1 MEDFETMEDYACYI
15 GANAKGGGEGRGPRA
30 HTNPYDEPFD
40 DPFDFNIEADLGLQ
54 GLGDVQ
60 GALRGDGLCLLHLL

>member
-15 GANAKGGGEGRGPRA
+15 GA

>member
-15 GANAKGGGEGRGPRA
+15 GA

-40 DPFDFNIEADLGLQ
+40 DPFDFNIEADLGFTIP
-54 GLGDVQ
+54 
-60 GALRGDGLCLLHLL
+60 RR